1 MKEGEWLQLQEHGP
15 GQFTDFVSCYRKSL
29 TGKWP
34 RRTLKEIVQAVA
46 QSLSAMAN
54 ADGGRVFLGAEA
66 EGEVPGGFFDE
77 KNRQLLFRGLE
88 KEVIPPLQLEIPP
101 EERAGQVL
109 PITVKP
115 SPLHHL
121 LRNGKS
127 YLRVGSQNIL
137 ISRERMAALREAKF
151 EAGHEREVL
160 LKSSLEDLDRNLVA
174 EFIQRSGIQEEA
186 EKILHRPYGLIE
198 YRDGQPL
205 LTRAAA
211 YLFGKDPLRWHP
223 RPGVDFVR
231 FEGEEKGKGSEHNVA
246 ERIRIEAP
254 ILRLVGEVE
263 SVIGGRIK
271 ERVVLQDLFFR
282 EKFEYPSFAWKEAL
296 INAIAHRDY
305 RLEGNA
311 VEVWMFDD
319 RLEIRSPGSLP
330 GPVKIQQLLRQE
342 KAHYSRNPLITRVL
356 IDAGIMRALG
366 EGLPQIFREMVHHG
380 LNPPELRE
388 EGNFFCLGLRNT
400 PIFDEGTRDWLQKLS
415 GHPLNSRQK
424 HILAYARVHGMIF
437 SSSDY
442 QKFGV
447 DRDTAYLEIKDLV
460 QQGIVQPLKKHGKAY
475 RVLTGESQAAA
486 LPGLSWVTE
495 ALEKKGF
502 FTLQDVKQPKSIS
515 RGKALEMMRGLAQ
528 QGYFTISGKGR
539 GAKYHPTERL
549 PFQLADKNRRTESQ
563 NHRPE
568 I

>member
-15 GQFTDFVSCYRKSL
+15 GQFMDFISCYQKSL
-29 TGKWP
+29 TGKWQ
-34 RRTLKEIVQAVA
+34 RRTLKAIVEALA

-54 ADGGRVFLGAEA
+54 ADGGVVFLGAEVQ
-66 EGEVPGGFFDE
+66 GEAPESFSDE

-88 KEVIPPLQLEIPP
+88 KEAVPPLPLEIRP
-101 EERAGQVL
+101 EGRAGPVL

-115 SPLHHL
+115 SPLVHL
-121 LRNGKS
+121 LRNGKG
-127 YLRVGSQNIL
+127 YLRVGGENIP
-137 ISRERMAALREAKF
+137 ISRERVVALREAKS

-160 LKSSLEDLDRNLVA
+160 LKSSLEDLEPNLVA
-174 EFIQRSGIQEEA
+174 EFIQRLEIQGVA
-186 EKILHRPYGLIE
+186 ERILHRPYGLIE

-231 FEGEEKGKGSEHNVA
+231 FEGKEKGNGSEHNVV
-246 ERIRIEAP
+246 ERIRVEAP
-254 ILRLVGEVE
+254 ILRLIGEVE
-263 SVIGGRIK
+263 TVIGARIK
-271 ERVVLQDLFFR
+271 ERIVLQDLFFR

-311 VEVWMFDD
+311 IEVWMFDD
-319 RLEIRSPGSLP
+319 RLEIRSPGNLP
-330 GPVKIQQLLRQE
+330 GPVRIQQLLRRE
-342 KAHYSRNPLITRVL
+342 KIHYSRNPIISRVL

-366 EGLPQIFREMVHHG
+366 EGLPQIFREMDLHG

-388 EGNFFCLGLRNT
+388 EGHFFCLELRNT
-400 PIFDEGTRDWLQKLS
+400 PIFDEGTQDWLQKFS
-415 GHPLNSRQK
+415 GQPLNSRQK

-447 DRDTAYLEIKDLV
+447 DRDTAYGEIKDLV
-460 QQGIVQPLKKHGKAY
+460 QRGIVQPLKKHGKAY
-475 RVLTGESQAAA
+475 RVLTDGGQTVA

-495 ALEKKGF
+495 ALEQKGF

-515 RGKALEMMRGLAQ
+515 RGKALEMMRELAR
-528 QGYFTISGKGR
+528 QGYFTVSGR
-539 GAKYHPTERL
+539 GRGIRYHPTERFHL
-549 PFQLADKNRRTESQ
+549 QCAKENQSTESQ

-568 I
+568 K

>member
-29 TGKWP
+29 AGKWQ
-34 RRTLKEIVQAVA
+34 RRTLKAIVEAVA

-54 ADGGRVFLGAEA
+54 ADGGVVYLGVEA
-66 EGEVPGGFFDE
+66 QGEAPESFFDE

-88 KEVIPPLQLEIPP
+88 KAAVPPLQLEVPP
-101 EERAGQVL
+101 EGRAGQAL

-115 SPLHHL
+115 SPLVHL
-121 LRNGKS
+121 LRNGKG
-127 YLRVGSQNIL
+127 YIRVGGENIP
-137 ISRERMAALREAKF
+137 ISRERMVALREAKF
-151 EAGHEREVL
+151 EAAHEREVL
-160 LKSSLEDLDRNLVA
+160 LKSSLEDLDRDLVA
-174 EFIQRSGIQEEA
+174 EFIQHLEIQGVA

-211 YLFGKDPLRWHP
+211 YLFGKDPLRWHS

-231 FEGEEKGKGSEHNVA
+231 FEGKEKGNGSEHNVV

-254 ILRLVGEVE
+254 ILRLIGEVE
-263 SVIGGRIK
+263 TVIGGRIK
-271 ERVVLQDLFFR
+271 ERIVLQDLFYR
-282 EKFEYPSFAWKEAL
+282 EKFEYLSFAWKEAL

-311 VEVWMFDD
+311 IEVWMFDD
-319 RLEIRSPGSLP
+319 RLEVRSPGNLP
-330 GPVKIQQLLRQE
+330 GPVRIQQLLRRE
-342 KAHYSRNPLITRVL
+342 KIHYSRNPIITRVL

-366 EGLPQIFREMVHHG
+366 EGLPQIFREMDHHG

-388 EGNFFCLGLRNT
+388 EGHFFCLALRNT
-400 PIFDEGTRDWLQKLS
+400 PIFDEGTRDWLQKF
-415 GHPLNSRQK
+415 GGQPLNSRQK

-437 SSSDY
+437 NSSDY

-447 DRDTAYLEIKDLV
+447 DRDTAYGEIKDLV
-460 QQGIVQPLKKHGKAY
+460 QRGIAQPLKKHGKAY
-475 RVLTGESQAAA
+475 RVLTDEGQTVG

-495 ALEKKGF
+495 VIEKKGF

-515 RGKALEMMRGLAQ
+515 RGKALEMMRELAE
-528 QGYFTISGKGR
+528 QGYFTVSGR
-539 GAKYHPTERL
+539 GRGIKYHPTERFHL
-549 PFQLADKNRRTESQ
+549 QFANKNQSTETQ

-568 I
+568 K